1 MSWNRAIV
9 SAAIIYWAAASHHMR
24 RRGNNGERSK
34 YAAAAAALEKDNLV
48 SASDGKSK
56 LGVVD
61 QNRAYAWVSALKE
74 TNHDRRVLVWHSPAL
89 AELQAEHVLSIKD
102 RINESQDK
110 SIKNLDQHCPICDL

>member
-1 MSWNRAIV
+1 VAPAQAR
-9 SAAIIYWAAASHHMR
+9 SASGLRRLRITGAGAAATVS
-24 RRGNNGERSK
+24 N
-34 YAAAAAALEKDNLV
+34 AATDSTVQKENRV

-89 AELQAEHVLSIKD
+89 AELQAEHILSIKD
-102 RINESQDK
+102 RINESEDK